1 MKVLLS
7 IKPEFVEKILEGTKK
22 YEFRKGIFK
31 NSSVKSVVIYATKPV
46 GKVVGEFNIE
56 HIIEDTPSSLWSITK
71 QNSGISKL
79 FFDEYF
85 KRKNKAFAIQIGD
98 VQKYDYPISLDELSE
113 QLGKRITAPQS
124 YCYLPIP
131 A

>member
-1 MKVLLS
+1 MKILLS

-56 HIIEDTPSSLWSITK
+56 HILEDTPSSLWRITK
-71 QNSGISKL
+71 QNSGISKI

-85 KRKNKAFAIQIGD
+85 KRRNKAFAIQIGY

-124 YCYLPIP
+124 YCYLPN
-131 A
+131 